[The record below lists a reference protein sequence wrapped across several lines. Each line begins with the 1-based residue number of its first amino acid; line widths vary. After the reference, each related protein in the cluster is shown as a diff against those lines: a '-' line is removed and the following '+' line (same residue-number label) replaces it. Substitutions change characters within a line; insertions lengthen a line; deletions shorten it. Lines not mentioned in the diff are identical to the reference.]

1 MIFMNDTHLVMDV
14 KAVAELLQVKPKTVY
29 SWIQYKQIPDKLY
42 RKLGRR
48 PRFIYDEVIKWFLDG
63 AVLAK
68 RKTKS

>member
-1 MIFMNDTHLVMDV
+1 MNDKPLVMDV

-29 SWIQYKQIPDKLY
+29 AWIQYKQIPDKLY

-48 PRFIYDEVIKWFLDG
+48 PRFIYEEVIKWFLDG
-63 AVLAK
+63 AVITK